1 MSVSVIT
8 GRRPAY
14 PEGMVRWEPGARGR
28 LGQAAFELFTER
40 GFEQVTVAEIAE
52 RAGLT
57 ERTFF
62 RYFADKREVLFA
74 GAEGFQELF
83 VSGVASAPDSAA
95 PIDAVAGALS
105 AAAAMFM
112 AHEDGVRRR
121 SAIIAAHPDLRE
133 RELVKLSTVAAAVA
147 DALRRRGVTDPAA
160 SLTAEAG
167 LAVFRIAFA
176 RLDRRPRRPRPRPAH
191 RRVTRR
197 AQVRRGR
204 QVASQQ
210 AARGSAQSRE
220 GRACRLRQ
228 RQVARSVGYAIDIVY
243 RGRRRS
249 RQVALRVGGVGDSLR
264 SWTRPSA
271 RRPGVDTPSP
281 RAPSSTGTTDSV
293 GLSGRGVPPPAH
305 DDARGRKTRPP
316 TEHDRRPR
324 PGQVVRHPSPLPQNP
339 HRPPRGHGLES
350 SPASP
355 ASRRLTR

>member
-1 MSVSVIT
+1 
-8 GRRPAY
+8 
-14 PEGMVRWEPGARGR
+14 MVRWEPDARGR

-74 GAEGFQELF
+74 GAEGFQDLF
-83 VSGVASAPDSAA
+83 VSGVAGAPDSAA
-95 PIDAVAGALS
+95 PMDAVAGALS

-176 RLDRRPRRPRPRPAH
+176 AWIAGPGGPGLDQLI
-191 RRVTRR
+191 TESLDELR
-197 AQVRRGR
+197 ALAAAQER
-204 QVASQQ
+204 
-210 AARGSAQSRE
+210 AAR
-220 GRACRLRQ
+220 
-228 RQVARSVGYAIDIVY
+228 
-243 RGRRRS
+243 
-249 RQVALRVGGVGDSLR
+249 
-264 SWTRPSA
+264 
-271 RRPGVDTPSP
+271 
-281 RAPSSTGTTDSV
+281 
-293 GLSGRGVPPPAH
+293 
-305 DDARGRKTRPP
+305 
-316 TEHDRRPR
+316 
-324 PGQVVRHPSPLPQNP
+324 
-339 HRPPRGHGLES
+339 
-350 SPASP
+350 
-355 ASRRLTR
+355 